1 MVNVQWGKAEMIPA
15 RALCFY
21 PKWDNTLQ
29 KNVPHALVHTVD
41 ENIIGK
47 KFPGGYKDSIL
58 TRHYKMQYQ
67 RRMPT
72 ILSVPVASIDSAV
85 VGFLHKRSPKLFD
98 HESPGVMIVR
108 PRNEWAYI
116 WLAWNEELSKANRK
130 RSNDYVSLS
139 DEKLLSSIRKNIKEK
154 LEIDIS
160 LT

>member
-1 MVNVQWGKAEMIPA
+1 MIPA

-21 PKWDNTLQ
+21 PKWDNFLQ
-29 KNVPHALVHTVD
+29 KMVPYALVHGVD
-41 ENIIGK
+41 QSIIGK
-47 KFPGGYKDSIL
+47 KLSGGHKDSIL

-85 VGFLHKRSPKLFD
+85 VGFMHKPTPKLFD
-98 HESPGVMIVR
+98 PESTGVMIVR

-116 WLAWNEELSKANRK
+116 WLAWNEELSKANW
-130 RSNDYVSLS
+130 RSTRNNEYVSLS
-139 DEKLLSSIRKNIKEK
+139 NEKLLSSIRKNIKEK

-160 LT
+160 LTL